1 MPTEDFINIKSLTKN
16 ISHYQNIP
24 AMMKGLARARVW
36 VDDKKAP
43 KSTMI
48 WDMVNTFLFLAGNSD
63 NSKFNDGLK
72 KVIRE
77 DISPE
82 FLKSKIKRMFFF
94 PGSSDWEKKIRLIF
108 KDGEFSERLIHHYT
122 YNEKNYQLLKDWR
135 DLIPSH
141 LEVKRVTKEI
151 LETENLTNI
160 GEVKYCATALW
171 QTVDRYDKEAIGFC
185 LMNKEAI
192 AAWCT
197 TDYIVGNDCE
207 LYIETFEGFQ
217 RKGYAT
223 IVASAMIEECLK
235 RNYII
240 HWHCWKTNIG
250 SIKTAIKIGFDL
262 KNEEPVLSLD
272 LIKEI

>member
-1 MPTEDFINIKSLTKN
+1 
-16 ISHYQNIP
+16 
-24 AMMKGLARARVW
+24 
-36 VDDKKAP
+36 
-43 KSTMI
+43 
-48 WDMVNTFLFLAGNSD
+48 
-63 NSKFNDGLK
+63 
-72 KVIRE
+72 
-77 DISPE
+77 
-82 FLKSKIKRMFFF
+82 MFFF
-94 PGSSDWEKKIRLIF
+94 PGSSDWKKRIPLIF
-108 KDGEFSERLIHHYT
+108 EEGEFKERLIHHYT
-122 YNEKNYQLLKDWR
+122 YYEKNYQLLKDWR
-135 DLIPSH
+135 EQVPSH
-141 LEVKRVTKEI
+141 LEIKRVTKEI
-151 LETENLTNI
+151 LETENLPNI

-235 RNYII
+235 RNYTI

-250 SIKTAIKIGFDL
+250 SIKTAVKIGFDL
-262 KNEEPVLSLD
+262 KNEESVLCLA

>member
-1 MPTEDFINIKSLTKN
+1 
-16 ISHYQNIP
+16 
-24 AMMKGLARARVW
+24 MMKGLARARVW